1 MRPRQ
6 KKEKIMIKIVFKN
19 GCIVK
24 WKKKEWTDYKY
35 DGKLFIVIKNGEWVG
50 FYNIDSIVSVIV
62 K

>member
-35 DGKLFIVIKNGEWVG
+35 DGKLFIVIKDEEWVG

>member
-1 MRPRQ
+1 
-6 KKEKIMIKIVFKN
+6 MIKMVFKN
-19 GCIVK
+19 GCVVK

-35 DGKLFIVIKNGEWVG
+35 DGKLFIIIKDGEWVG

>member
-35 DGKLFIVIKNGEWVG
+35 DGKLFIIIKDGEWVG